1 MFGSRQAG
9 VIFAITSIASAYPAQ
24 GLPELSRRQNSNGF
38 IETSG
43 VVNNGSALG
52 YRKEIHALQADEDA
66 WNMYLLGL
74 SRFMDVD
81 GRDPMSYYQ
90 LAAIH
95 GQPYVAWDNNGP
107 CDDCT
112 PAGYCTHQSTLFP
125 TWHRAYLALFEQALV
140 GNAIAVAQQ
149 YDGADY
155 DRYMEAAQNLRI
167 PFWDWAALP
176 ADGENPFPQMFTDE
190 QVFVNSPN
198 GPMNI
203 SNPLI
208 GYKFKRSEEHQFIGG
223 DQTERK
229 PTFTVDN
236 RRQLR
241 SDLWT
246 ALSSNQV
253 YNAFSTEALDED
265 DGNFNPTSLEALHDN
280 IHVLTGGHMGI
291 VPQAA
296 YDPVFW
302 LHHANVDRVFALYQA
317 AYPDKWIVESAEV
330 GQNMWYTSG
339 TVKDGSSGLEPFH
352 QTSQGDLWVSD
363 DVRDTRKFNYVYDD
377 LYNQGAAPLINS
389 LYGDNGQDFEAGS
402 DDKGS
407 LAKRTGDA
415 TNLGDYLTNVADGVS
430 RLVEGKTTEYI
441 ASIKVDAMAMNGS
454 FTVYVFDGE
463 FDETDASEWYCE
475 KNLIGSHGFFASPT
489 AMESN
494 SKVRAGISI
503 TDVLF
508 SRTLG
513 GLLDDLTNGG
523 VTSYLKNKIEW
534 RIVDS
539 TGCIKEGKDVPGFH
553 LDVISSEVEIS
564 KDPTC
569 LPTWGKFDVLSE
581 ITEGKNCDE

>member
-1 MFGSRQAG
+1 MFGPRQAG

-203 SNPLI
+203 SNPLT
-208 GYKFKRSEEHQFIGG
+208 GYKFKRSEEHQFIGA

-377 LYNQGAAPLINS
+377 LYNQGAALLINS

>member
-1 MFGSRQAG
+1 MFGPRQAG

-208 GYKFKRSEEHQFIGG
+208 GYKFKGSEEHQFIGG

-430 RLVEGKTTEYI
+430 RLAEGKTTEYI

>member
-1 MFGSRQAG
+1 MFGPRQAG

-155 DRYMEAAQNLRI
+155 DRYMEAAQKLRI

-203 SNPLI
+203 SNPLT

>member
-1 MFGSRQAG
+1 MFGPRQAG

-24 GLPELSRRQNSNGF
+24 GLAELSRRQNSNGF

>member
-1 MFGSRQAG
+1 MFGPRQAG

-454 FTVYVFDGE
+454 FTVYVFDGK

>member
-1 MFGSRQAG
+1 MFGPRQAG

>member
-1 MFGSRQAG
+1 MFGPRQAG

-208 GYKFKRSEEHQFIGG
+208 GYKFKGSEEHQFIGG

>member
-1 MFGSRQAG
+1 
-9 VIFAITSIASAYPAQ
+9 
-24 GLPELSRRQNSNGF
+24 LSVTQS
-38 IETSG
+38 
-43 VVNNGSALG
+43 
-52 YRKEIHALQADEDA
+52 
-66 WNMYLLGL
+66 L
-74 SRFMDVD
+74 S
-81 GRDPMSYYQ
+81 
-90 LAAIH
+90 
-95 GQPYVAWDNNGP
+95 
-107 CDDCT
+107 
-112 PAGYCTHQSTLFP
+112 
-125 TWHRAYLALFEQALV
+125 
-140 GNAIAVAQQ
+140 Q

-203 SNPLI
+203 SNPLT
-208 GYKFKRSEEHQFIGG
+208 GYKFKRSEEHQFIGA

-503 TDVLF
+503 TDVVF

>member
-1 MFGSRQAG
+1 MFGPRQAG

-24 GLPELSRRQNSNGF
+24 GLAELSRRQNSNGF

-430 RLVEGKTTEYI
+430 RLAEGKTTEYI

>member
-1 MFGSRQAG
+1 MFGPRQAG

-203 SNPLI
+203 SNPLT

-377 LYNQGAAPLINS
+377 LYNQGAALLINS

>member
-1 MFGSRQAG
+1 MFGPRQAG

-430 RLVEGKTTEYI
+430 RLAEGKTTEYI